1 LRTAPDAAD
10 GRRRDRTR
18 MTRRKKPEELRSH
31 RWYGVKDLRSFGHR
45 SRTAQMGYH
54 RSDYA
59 GKPVIAIINTW
70 SDINPCHSHFRQ
82 RAEEVKRG
90 VWQAGGF
97 PVEMPALSLSEPFQK
112 PTTMLYRNLLAMET
126 EELLRSYPADGCVLM
141 GGCDKTTPALVMGA
155 LSMNLPAIFMPAG
168 PMLRGDFQGK
178 FLGSGSDTWKYWAE
192 LRAGNLS
199 EEEWQGVED
208 GIARSPGHCMTMGTA
223 STMTSAMEALGLTLP
238 GAASIPAPDSRHAQM
253 ATLTGKRIV
262 EMVWE
267 DLKPLDIATAGAFDN
282 AVTTVLALGG
292 STNALVHLVALA
304 RRAGVALDIDRF
316 DALARRTPVL
326 ANVRP
331 AGKYLME
338 DFYYAGGL
346 PAMLAALGEL
356 IDGTQRTVGGGT
368 LGENIAGA
376 KAWNEDVIRTRADP
390 LVARDGLAVL
400 RGNLAPAGA
409 VIKPPAMEARLQKH
423 VGRAVV
429 FHDYDDMARRIDDA
443 ALDIDADSVIVLQ
456 NAGPQGAPGMP
467 EWGQLP
473 IPQKLLRQG
482 VRDMVRISDA
492 RMSGTSYGACVLHV
506 TPESFVGGP
515 LALVRDGD
523 RIELDVPARRLQ
535 LLVDD
540 AELERRRAAWK
551 PPRPH
556 FHRGFGALYMK
567 HVTQADQGC
576 DFDFLEGGAATPEP
590 EIH

>member
-1 LRTAPDAAD
+1 VRS
-10 GRRRDRTR
+10 
-18 MTRRKKPEELRSH
+18 RKKPEELRSH

-45 SRTAQMGYH
+45 SRTAQMGYN
-54 RSDYA
+54 RSDYL

-90 VWQAGGF
+90 IWQAGGF
-97 PVEMPALSLSEPFQK
+97 PVEMPAISLSEPFQK

-155 LSMNLPAIFMPAG
+155 LSMNLPAIFLPAG

-192 LRAGNLS
+192 LRAGNIT

-253 ATLTGKRIV
+253 ATSTGKRIV

-267 DLKPLDIATAGAFDN
+267 DLKPLDVATASAFDN
-282 AVTTVLALGG
+282 AVITVLALGG
-292 STNALVHLVALA
+292 STNSLVHLVALA
-304 RRAGVALDIDRF
+304 RRANVPLDIDRF
-316 DALARRTPVL
+316 DALARKTPVL
-326 ANVRP
+326 ANIRP

-346 PAMLAALGEL
+346 PALLAALGEL
-356 IDGTQRTVGGGT
+356 IDGGQATVNGKT
-368 LGENIAGA
+368 LGENIAAA
-376 KAWNEDVIRTRADP
+376 KVWNDDVIRPRSNP
-390 LVARDGLAVL
+390 LVERDGLAVL
-400 RGNLAPAGA
+400 RGNLAPDGA

-429 FHDYDDMARRIDDA
+429 FESYEDMAKRIDDP

-473 IPQKLLRQG
+473 IPQKLLKQG

-506 TPESFVGGP
+506 TPEAFVGGP

-523 RIELDVPARRLQ
+523 RIELDVANRKLDM
-535 LLVDD
+535 LVDE
-540 AELERRRAAWK
+540 AEIARRRAAWK

-556 FHRGFGALYMK
+556 FTRGFGTLYLK
-567 HVTQADQGC
+567 HVTQADKGC
-576 DFDFLEGGAATPEP
+576 DFDFLEGGAATAEP

>member
-1 LRTAPDAAD
+1 MGKP
-10 GRRRDRTR
+10 
-18 MTRRKKPEELRSH
+18 RKKPEELRSH
-31 RWYGVKDLRSFGHR
+31 RWYGVNDMRSFGHR
-45 SRTAQMGYH
+45 SRTAQMGYDP
-54 RSDYA
+54 SDYL

-70 SDINPCHSHFRQ
+70 SEINPCHTHFRQ

-90 VWQAGGF
+90 IWQAGGF
-97 PVEMPALSLSEPFQK
+97 PVEMPAISLSEPFQK

-155 LSMNLPAIFMPAG
+155 LSMNLPSIFLPAG
-168 PMLRGDFQGK
+168 PMLRGDFRGEY
-178 FLGSGSDTWKYWAE
+178 LGSGSDTWKYWAE
-192 LRAGNLS
+192 LRAGNIT
-199 EEEWQGVED
+199 EEDWKGVEN

-253 ATLTGKRIV
+253 ASLTGQRIV

-267 DLKPLDIATAGAFDN
+267 DLQVREIATAAAFDN

-292 STNALVHLVALA
+292 STNAIVHLVALA
-304 RRAGVALDIDRF
+304 RRAGVPLDIDRF
-316 DALARRTPVL
+316 DAISRRTPVL

-331 AGKYLME
+331 SGKFLME
-338 DFYYAGGL
+338 DFFYAGGL
-346 PAMLAALGEL
+346 RALLASLGDL
-356 IDGTQRTVGGGT
+356 IDGSAATVNGKT

-376 KAWNEDVIRTRADP
+376 KAWNEDVIRPRSNP
-390 LVARDGLAVL
+390 LVANSGLAVL
-400 RGNLAPAGA
+400 KGSLAPGGA

-423 VGRAVV
+423 TGPAVV
-429 FHDYDDMARRIDDA
+429 FRDYEDLAARIDDENLA
-443 ALDIDADSVIVLQ
+443 ITADSVIVLQ

-473 IPQKLLRQG
+473 IPKKLLKAG

-515 LALVRDGD
+515 LALVKDGD
-523 RIELDVPARRLQ
+523 LIAMDIPNRTLD

-540 AELERRRAAWK
+540 AEMAKRRAAFK
-551 PPRPH
+551 PRPAH
-556 FHRGFGALYMK
+556 YKRGFGTLYLK
-567 HVTQADQGC
+567 HVTQADKGC
-576 DFDFLEGGAATPEP
+576 DFDFLEDAAPTAEP

>member
-1 LRTAPDAAD
+1 
-10 GRRRDRTR
+10 
-18 MTRRKKPEELRSH
+18 MKQRKKPEELRSH

-45 SRTAQMGYH
+45 SRTAQMGYN
-54 RSDYA
+54 RSDYL

-70 SDINPCHSHFRQ
+70 SDINPCHSHFKQ
-82 RAEEVKRG
+82 RVEEVKRG
-90 VWQAGGF
+90 IWQAGGF
-97 PVEMPALSLSEPFQK
+97 PVEISAISLSEPFQK

-126 EELLRSYPADGCVLM
+126 EELLRSYPADGSVLM

-155 LSMNLPAIFMPAG
+155 LSMNLPAIFLPAG

-192 LRAGNLS
+192 LRAGNIT
-199 EEEWQGVED
+199 EEDWQGVED

-253 ATLTGKRIV
+253 ATLTGRRIV
-262 EMVWE
+262 DMVWE
-267 DLKPLDIATAGAFDN
+267 DLKPLEIATAAAFDN

-304 RRAGVALDIDRF
+304 RRANVALDIDRF
-316 DALARRTPVL
+316 DQLARKTPVL

-346 PAMLAALGEL
+346 PAMLAQLGDL
-356 IDGTQRTVGGGT
+356 VDAKQATVNGKT

-376 KAWNEDVIRTRADP
+376 RTWNDDVIRPRSNP
-390 LVARDGLAVL
+390 LVERDGLAVL
-400 RGNLAPAGA
+400 RGNLAPDGA
-409 VIKPPAMEARLQKH
+409 VIKPPAMEARLQTH

-429 FHDYDDMARRIDDA
+429 FHSYDDMAARIDDPE
-443 ALDIDADSVIVLQ
+443 LDVDADSVLVLQ

-473 IPQKLLRQG
+473 IPQKLLKQG

-506 TPESFVGGP
+506 TPEAFVGGP

-523 RIELDVPARRLQ
+523 RIELDVPNRRLQ

-540 AELERRRAAWK
+540 AELAKRRAAWTAPK
-551 PPRPH
+551 PH
-556 FHRGFGALYMK
+556 FTRGFGMLYLK
-567 HVTQADQGC
+567 HVSQADKGC
-576 DFDFLEGGAATPEP
+576 DFDFLDGTAAPEP